1 MSSAEVLNPPPVETT
16 DVQDRLDRL
25 RESLDIPPIEDI
37 LPKVELLESDGE
49 KLETEWHRIVIN
61 LLLECLHN
69 HLRGRNDYY
78 ANGNSFIYYSE
89 TQARNRDYRGPDF
102 FFVKNVER
110 YARLGIHDVRVA
122 SMRKGTRPTHARP
135 RQRSSSNDFVVT
147 SRS

>member
-1 MSSAEVLNPPPVETT
+1 MSPAEVLNPPPAETT
-16 DVQDRLDRL
+16 DVRDRLD
-25 RESLDIPPIEDI
+25 ESLDVPPIEEI

-89 TQARNRDYRGPDF
+89 SQARNRDYRGPDF
-102 FFVKNVER
+102 FFVW
-110 YARLGIHDVRVA
+110 DVDG
-122 SMRKGTRPTHARP
+122 SYP
-135 RQRSSSNDFVVT
+135 RE
-147 SRS
+147 